1 MRACVRACVSV
12 RVSSDRHK
20 AQAAEEG
27 VLGRIVLY
35 VGARAVTRITRERMR
50 FRIPRLLERAVL
62 RVRLVRPSQ
71 DPAGPAVRQVGRP
84 GMRRVGILAPFG
96 GCGVN
101 RRLKDPFDCT
111 IKSRC
116 AWGRLGRPGFR
127 GEKGFRGRCGKFAL
141 RVRHECVVV

>member
-1 MRACVRACVSV
+1 MRV
-12 RVSSDRHK
+12 
-20 AQAAEEG
+20 
-27 VLGRIVLY
+27 
-35 VGARAVTRITRERMR
+35 TRERMR
-50 FRIPRLLERAVL
+50 FRIPRLRQCAVL
-62 RVRLVRPSQ
+62 RERLLRPSQ